1 MAISLVRVVKAD
13 LDGLSIAANTVAKGG
28 IICYPTDTVYGLGC
42 DPFNLSAVEKTMMA
56 KGRGTKAMPV
66 LVHSIE
72 DAERLVFFSE
82 AAKRIAE
89 RFWPGPLSIVLPARE
104 SVPFILAPERTVAV
118 RSPNHAI
125 CHQLLVLCSGMLV
138 GTSAN
143 RTGSQP
149 ATSADDIVE
158 QLDDRVD
165 VVLDGGKS
173 PMRVAST
180 VIDLTKQQLVVLRE
194 GPIGKTEIL
203 RTLRNSR

>member
-1 MAISLVRVVKAD
+1 
-13 LDGLSIAANTVAKGG
+13 
-28 IICYPTDTVYGLGC
+28 
-42 DPFNLSAVEKTMMA
+42 
-56 KGRGTKAMPV
+56 
-66 LVHSIE
+66 
-72 DAERLVFFSE
+72 
-82 AAKRIAE
+82 
-89 RFWPGPLSIVLPARE
+89 
-104 SVPFILAPERTVAV
+104 
-118 RSPNHAI
+118 
-125 CHQLLVLCSGMLV
+125 MLV